1 VNAARFV
8 AVAASL
14 GIIQLVQRGHRS
26 SLTVLAWGGL
36 RGGLSIAL
44 ALTVPDSFGGNWILA
59 ATYIVVVFS
68 IVVEGGT
75 MDLFLKR
82 FRLAE

>member
-1 VNAARFV
+1 MV
-8 AVAASL
+8 
-14 GIIQLVQRGHRS
+14 LV
-26 SLTVLAWGGL
+26 WGGL

-44 ALTVPDSFGGNWILA
+44 ALSVPECLGRNWILV

-68 IVVEGGT
+68 ILFQGGT

-82 FRLAE
+82 FRLAD